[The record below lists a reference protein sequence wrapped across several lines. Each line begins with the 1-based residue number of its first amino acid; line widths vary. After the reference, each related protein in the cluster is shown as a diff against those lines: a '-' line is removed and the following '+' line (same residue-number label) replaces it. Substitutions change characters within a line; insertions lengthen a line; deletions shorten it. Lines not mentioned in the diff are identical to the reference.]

1 MRRTIAGASV
11 ILVFL
16 LAYELWPDSE
26 NRHAPGILAGAE
38 PEQRPLAAPL
48 RWTRD
53 RYDIGALAAFR
64 IRALV
69 LGKERYWIG
78 RETDL
83 SPLDLALGWGPM
95 SDQKIVDQ
103 FDITQGG
110 RWYHWRSARLPIS
123 TAEVITHSANMHMI
137 PATPDVEEELKDL
150 RRGDVVDLSGYLVEV
165 KGNDGWS
172 WRSSLRR
179 DDTGDGSCELV
190 WVERL
195 AVVE

>member
-1 MRRTIAGASV
+1 MRRAITGASV
-11 ILVFL
+11 FLVFL
-16 LAYELWPDSE
+16 LAYELWPGSE
-26 NRHAPGILAGAE
+26 IRHAPGILAGAE
-38 PEQRPLAAPL
+38 PEQRPLAAAL
-48 RWTRD
+48 HWKKD
-53 RYDIGALAAFR
+53 RYEIGALAAFK

-110 RWYHWRSARLPIS
+110 RWYHWRSATLPIS